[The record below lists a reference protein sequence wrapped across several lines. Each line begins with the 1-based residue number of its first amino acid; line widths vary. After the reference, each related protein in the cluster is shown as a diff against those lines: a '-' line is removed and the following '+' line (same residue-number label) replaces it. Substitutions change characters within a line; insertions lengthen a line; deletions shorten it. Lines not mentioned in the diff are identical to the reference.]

1 MKELHDLKDKVC
13 DQIKEYSRQELS
25 ISNLEVIGKLVD
37 ILKDVNESIRYEEGM
52 ESGMNGNGAYNG
64 RMYNANTSRD
74 SMGRYN
80 ANNPNMYP
88 DWMYRNNGN
97 PYMNQMN
104 YDGRSPM

>member
-52 ESGMNGNGAYNG
+52 ESGMNGNSAYNG